1 MCNKNARKRGI
12 KLKYLI
18 IDERMRAIE
27 KETLK
32 KLGFGLKEI
41 KQNKEIYT
49 EISSHVDIFTCKIGN
64 KLIVEPSQY
73 DNLKIG
79 EKGSEKIENKYPYD
93 IKYNVFTIGKKAI
106 HNFQY
111 TDRKILETLKDQN
124 YELINTVQGYTN
136 CSIALIDENSVIVT
150 DKGLFKILEKHGIDV
165 LYITDELDIKLLN
178 KDGYSNRKGFIGG
191 AITRIDNKIVVF
203 GDLNKIDKENK
214 IRKFIESKG
223 IEIIDFKDLDV
234 IDYGGVVEI
243 NDN

>member
-1 MCNKNARKRGI
+1 M
-12 KLKYLI
+12 KYLI
-18 IDERMRAIE
+18 IDERMRVIE

-32 KLGFGLKEI
+32 KLGFELKEI

-93 IKYNVFTIGKKAI
+93 IKYNVFTIDKKAI

-111 TDRKILETLKDQN
+111 TDRKIIETLKNQN

-136 CSIALIDENSVIVT
+136 CSIALIDDNSVIVT
-150 DKGLFKILEKHGIDV
+150 DKGLCKILEKHGIEV

-178 KDGYSNRKGFIGG
+178 EDGYSNRKGFIGG
-191 AITRIDNKIVVF
+191 TIARIDNKIVVF

>member
-1 MCNKNARKRGI
+1 M
-12 KLKYLI
+12 KYLI
-18 IDERMRAIE
+18 IDERMRVVE
-27 KETLK
+27 KDTLK
-32 KLGFGLKEI
+32 KLGFELKEI

-79 EKGSEKIENKYPYD
+79 EKGSEKIGNKYPYD
-93 IKYNVFTIGKKAI
+93 IKYNVFTIDKKAI

-111 TDRKILETLKDQN
+111 TDRKIIETLKNQN

-136 CSIALIDENSVIVT
+136 CSIALIDDNSVIVT
-150 DKGLFKILEKHGIDV
+150 DKGLCKILEKHGIEV

-178 KDGYSNRKGFIGG
+178 EDGYSNRKGFIGG
-191 AITRIDNKIVVF
+191 TIARIDNKIVVF